1 MNWRDWVPPV
11 LQRKASSVARAIVQI
26 YLGEPIWTPK
36 NFENLAR
43 EGFEQNVWVYRCIMA
58 IAQAAAGV
66 PWLLYERRQGN
77 VREIEQHPLLDL
89 IQRPNPLQSKQE
101 YTEAVVAFLLLSG
114 NAYEEEN
121 GPNVG
126 PPQEL
131 WPLRPDRVRVLPDTE
146 NLIGGY
152 RYEVNGRR
160 IDFATD
166 RVMHTKLFAAL
177 DDFYGLSPI
186 AVAARGIDGDNAA
199 NAWNASMFQNGGRP
213 SGALYTEQ
221 SLSESQYTRL
231 QKQVKDKYTG
241 VKNAGRPLLLEGGL
255 KWQEMSLSPKDM
267 DFIQSKKLSRL
278 EICAAFGVPP
288 ELVGDHEHA
297 TYSNYQEARQAF
309 YEDTVLPILDK
320 LRDKRNA
327 HLVPKF
333 GANLYLDYDRDGI
346 EALQESREKVW
357 DRVLRAHAQ
366 GLLTDN
372 EGRDALGYA
381 NVIGGNVRRIPMSVY
396 LQGEDAQEISLS
408 DDDSKQALLLKSFN
422 LRTEEQ
428 KEVYWKAIDRRR
440 GNYQGSF
447 FRAIKKRFTE
457 EQRAVLEA
465 FESGGS
471 VYAEAAHLAQ
481 LEEWRKLLKQ
491 LGAKVMEDFG
501 TSTYEGFKSAFVLR
515 EQKNEFN
522 VYAEEV
528 QRFIE
533 ENVGIKISAISETT
547 LKALK
552 EAMTEGENLGE
563 SVAEIAVRMQTVYEG
578 FGGQRAFLIARTE
591 IISYS
596 NAGSR
601 YAAKQTGLDL
611 EKEWIS
617 TRDDRTRASHE
628 DMDGERRDMDE
639 PYSNGL
645 MFPGDPNGRAK
656 EIVQCRCTEGYSVKR
671 RLAG

>member
-1 MNWRDWVPPV
+1 MNWRDWVPPAM
-11 LQRKASSVARAIVQI
+11 QRKASAVARAIVQI
-26 YLGEPIWTPK
+26 YLGQPVWTPK
-36 NFENLAR
+36 NFENLAK
-43 EGFEQNVWVYRCIMA
+43 EGFEQNVWVYRCVMA

-66 PWLLYERRQGN
+66 PWLLYEKRRGN
-77 VREIEQHPLLDL
+77 VREIESHPLLDL
-89 IQRPNPLQSKQE
+89 LQRPNPLQSKQE

-126 PPQEL
+126 PPKEL
-131 WPLRPDRVRVLPDTE
+131 WPLRPDRVRVLPDAE
-146 NLIGGY
+146 HLISGY
-152 RYEVNGRR
+152 RYEVNGRSLDFPAAR
-160 IDFATD
+160 I
-166 RVMHTKLFAAL
+166 MHTKLFSAL

-213 SGALYTEQ
+213 SGALSTDNA
-221 SLSESQYTRL
+221 LTDDQYNRL
-231 QKQVKDKYTG
+231 QNQVNAKYTG
-241 VKNAGRPLLLEGGL
+241 TKNAGRPLLLEGGL
-255 KWQEMSLSPKDM
+255 RWQEMSLSPKDM

-309 YEDTVLPILDK
+309 YVETVLPILDK

-327 HLVPKF
+327 HLVPQF
-333 GANLYLDYDRDGI
+333 GDGLYLDYDRDGI

-372 EGRDALGYA
+372 EGRDALGYES
-381 NVIGGNVRRIPMSVY
+381 VQGGNVRRIPMSVY
-396 LQGEDAQEISLS
+396 LEGEDAPAAALPE
-408 DDDSKQALLLKSFN
+408 DGTKQARMVKSFN

-428 KEVYWKAIDRRR
+428 KAAYWKAVDRRR
-440 GNYQGSF
+440 GSYQGSF
-447 FRAIKKRFTE
+447 FRAIKRRFLE

-465 FESGGS
+465 FEAGGL
-471 VYAEAAHLAQ
+471 VLAEAAHLAQ

-501 TSTYEGFKSAFVLR
+501 SSTFDGFKSAFMLQER
-515 EQKNEFN
+515 KDFD
-522 VYAEEV
+522 VYTDEV

-533 ENVGIKISAISETT
+533 ENVGIKISGISETT

-552 EAMTEGENLGE
+552 AAVAEGESLGE
-563 SVAEIAVRMQTVYEG
+563 SVAEISARMQVVYDG
-578 FGGQRAFLIARTE
+578 FGSQRAFLIARTE
-591 IISYS
+591 VISYS

-601 YAAKQTGLDL
+601 YAAKQTGLNL
-611 EKEWIS
+611 EKEWIA
-617 TRDDRTRASHE
+617 TRDDKTRASHE

-645 MFPGDPNGRAK
+645 MFPGDPHGRAG
-656 EIVQCRCTEGYSVKR
+656 EIIQCRCTEGYSVKR
-671 RLAG
+671 RL

>member
-26 YLGEPIWTPK
+26 YLGQPVWTPK
-36 NFENLAR
+36 NFENLAK
-43 EGFEQNVWVYRCIMA
+43 EGFEQNVWVYRCVMA

-66 PWLLYERRQGN
+66 PWLLYEKRRGN
-77 VREIEQHPLLDL
+77 VREIESHALLDL
-89 IQRPNPLQSKQE
+89 LRRPNPLQSKQE

-126 PPQEL
+126 PPREL
-131 WPLRPDRVRVLPDTE
+131 WPLRPDRIQVLPDAE
-146 NLIGGY
+146 NLIAGY

-160 IDFATD
+160 IDFPAD

-199 NAWNASMFQNGGRP
+199 NAWNASMFQNGARP
-213 SGALYTEQ
+213 SGALWTENA
-221 SLSESQYTRL
+221 LTDDQYNRL
-231 QKQVKDKYTG
+231 QNQVNSKYTG
-241 VKNAGRPLLLEGGL
+241 TKNTGRPLLLEGGL

-297 TYSNYQEARQAF
+297 TYSNYEEARQAF

-320 LRDKRNA
+320 IRDKRNA

-333 GANLYLDYDRDGI
+333 GEGLYLDYDRDSI

-372 EGRDALGYA
+372 EGRDALGYES
-381 NVIGGNVRRIPMSVY
+381 VPGGNVRRIPMSVY
-396 LQGEDAQEISLS
+396 LQGEDAPEAALPEEGA
-408 DDDSKQALLLKSFN
+408 KQARMIKSFN
-422 LRTEEQ
+422 LQTEEQ
-428 KEVYWKAIDRRR
+428 KTTYWKAMDRRR
-440 GNYQGSF
+440 TGYYASVTQK
-447 FRAIKKRFTE
+447 IKRRFGE
-457 EQRAVLEA
+457 EQKAVLEA
-465 FESGGS
+465 FESGGL
-471 VYAEAAHLAQ
+471 VLAEASHLAQ
-481 LEEWRKLLKQ
+481 LQEWRMLLKQ
-491 LGAKVMEDFG
+491 IGTTVMEDFG
-501 TSTYEGFKSAFVLR
+501 SSAFDGFKSAFMLR
-515 EQKNEFN
+515 ERKAGFD
-522 VYAEEV
+522 VYADEV

-533 ENVGIKISAISETT
+533 ENVGIKISGISDTT
-547 LKALK
+547 LKALQG
-552 EAMTEGENLGE
+552 AVGAGESEGE
-563 SVAEIAVRMQTVYEG
+563 SVAEISQRLRAVYDG
-578 FGGQRAFLIARTE
+578 FDSQRAFLIARTE
-591 IISYS
+591 VIGYS

-611 EKEWIS
+611 EKEWIA
-617 TRDDRTRASHE
+617 TRDDKTRPSHE
-628 DMDGERRDMDE
+628 DMDGERRDIDE

-645 MFPGDPNGRAK
+645 MFPGDPRGRAK
-656 EIVQCRCTEGYSVKR
+656 EIIQCRCTEGYSVNKR
-671 RLAG
+671 R